1 MICDIVR
8 PDSVPAVQAYMTTD
22 VCGNYRFSPGVT
34 DCTSWDRQTYLYS
47 LGEMLL
53 SRVDFSD
60 AGRNCCID
68 FSTRWMCFQAW
79 ITDSRLWMLVQ
90 TLPLPREELSSMV
103 GFPGAS
109 PEGVAWLRGKVHRRR
124 RVCRRGRLG
133 LYNTVDGLPFC
144 VRPVTGSHL
153 FSPPLGRVLGLWQ
166 PHLPFGY
173 LSGTILGDHRFSCV
187 LFWCEMMSS
196 CGGPS
201 TSGRRDY
208 GTAAGHIYWTRI
220 GLTVGQTS

>member
-1 MICDIVR
+1 MICDFVR

-22 VCGNYRFSPGVT
+22 VCGDYRFSPGVT
-34 DCTSWDRQTYLYS
+34 DCTSWDRQTDLYS

-60 AGRNCCID
+60 AGRTCCMD

-90 TLPLPREELSSMV
+90 TLPLPREELPSVV

-109 PEGVAWLRGKVHRRR
+109 PEGVARLHGKVHRHR
-124 RVCRRGRLG
+124 RVFGG
-133 LYNTVDGLPFC
+133 EEDWGYITPAAVDGPPFC

-153 FSPPLGRVLGLWQ
+153 FSPPLG
-166 PHLPFGY
+166 
-173 LSGTILGDHRFSCV
+173 SILGGCAESSPGAGESAGTEDWSYIRPAAVDEPPFCVQPVTGTHLFSPP
-187 LFWCEMMSS
+187 L
-196 CGGPS
+196 
-201 TSGRRDY
+201 
-208 GTAAGHIYWTRI
+208 
-220 GLTVGQTS
+220 